1 MNDNKYLSAMRSEIR
16 PALGCT
22 EPVAVALAVAKARET
37 LGCMPEQIVLRVSAN
52 ILKNAMGVGI
62 PGTGMVQILAENGV
76 DVVYTRTT
84 DVYQSPNRKAQIG
97 NESMA
102 DLFVSLHRNASYEPN
117 VYDGVQT
124 LIYNTGDI
132 KEEFANNI
140 NRELEEVGYK
150 NIGTEVRTNLAVLSQ
165 TDMPSILVEA
175 GFIDSDIDNRIW
187 DEKFYQ
193 TANAIAS
200 GIIETIMQNS

>member
-1 MNDNKYLSAMRSEIR
+1 
-16 PALGCT
+16 
-22 EPVAVALAVAKARET
+22 
-37 LGCMPEQIVLRVSAN
+37 
-52 ILKNAMGVGI
+52 
-62 PGTGMVQILAENGV
+62 
-76 DVVYTRTT
+76 
-84 DVYQSPNRKAQIG
+84 
-97 NESMA
+97 MA

>member
-1 MNDNKYLSAMRSEIR
+1 MAYKVILDAGHGGFDNGAAYNGRKEKNDTLKL
-16 PALGCT
+16 AL
-22 EPVAVALAVAKARET
+22 L
-37 LGCMPEQIVLRVSAN
+37 
-52 ILKNAMGVGI
+52 VG
-62 PGTGMVQILAENGV
+62 QILAENGV